1 MVLCAGGGR
10 SPAQRPQRQGAD
22 QGATRAPI
30 DTRRATLL
38 TTTGGRPR
46 DHRSSIHTFIGQ
58 AAMDLAA
65 VQFDGQ
71 GAAVE
76 RYAAAKARS
85 GDASWTRRVGFV
97 ERHHNGNL
105 LIRGVFAGHYV
116 DVDEGEHI
124 SKVGGGEGALAGGLL
139 GVLAGP
145 PGIAVGLLA
154 GAVIGSRHGP
164 ATDTGPEPEAPPDE
178 RPAVL

>member
-1 MVLCAGGGR
+1 
-10 SPAQRPQRQGAD
+10 
-22 QGATRAPI
+22 
-30 DTRRATLL
+30 
-38 TTTGGRPR
+38 
-46 DHRSSIHTFIGQ
+46 
-58 AAMDLAA
+58 MDLAA

-71 GAAVE
+71 GTAVT

-97 ERHHNGNL
+97 ERHNNGNL

-116 DVDEGEHI
+116 DVDEGDHI
-124 SKVGGGEGALAGGLL
+124 SEIGGGEGALAGGLL

-164 ATDTGPEPEAPPDE
+164 PTDTEPEPEALADELRAVVPPATSAIVAIGSAPEIDGMLASVSDGARSITRRTLSE
-178 RPAVL
+178 PEQKALEEALDAAPSV

>member
-71 GAAVE
+71 GTAVT

-85 GDASWTRRVGFV
+85 GDASWTRRAGFV
-97 ERHHNGNL
+97 ERHNNGNL

-116 DVDEGEHI
+116 AVDEGAHI
-124 SKVGGGEGALAGGLL
+124 SENGGVQGPHAGGHFA
-139 GVLAGP
+139 GLAGP
-145 PGIAVGLLA
+145 PSTPLA
-154 GAVIGSRHGP
+154 THHA
-164 ATDTGPEPEAPPDE
+164 
-178 RPAVL
+178 